1 MKSIEVVNWKDE
13 GGYEGGD
20 EGDIED
26 GDEGGDESSEEF
38 DSMLSEEFWL
48 LTDKRT
54 DICDCRVAF
63 ATEKATVSIRFS
75 VTRFSE
81 NSTHFFE

>member
-1 MKSIEVVNWKDE
+1 MNWKDE

-63 ATEKATVSIRFS
+63 AT
-75 VTRFSE
+75 
-81 NSTHFFE
+81 N